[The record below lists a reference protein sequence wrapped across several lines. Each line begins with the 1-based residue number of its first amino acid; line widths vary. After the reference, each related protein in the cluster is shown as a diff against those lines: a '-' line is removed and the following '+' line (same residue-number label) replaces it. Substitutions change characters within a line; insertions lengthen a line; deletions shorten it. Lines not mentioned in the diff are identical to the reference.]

1 MYSVIQDVRD
11 TRWWL
16 EFTVPMGIK
25 QIPRLPLPSFTHISF
40 RVKFEDERPVQQAA
54 RMLGLEVEAQ
64 KTRWFWF
71 NRQSGAKKNHPLAEE
86 LKKCMLIRKI
96 TVGRDDV
103 RLVRCRQFANRS
115 QPAQFN
121 LLLSLWEAKTWW
133 KHLREINKQKLL
145 EIVSVPWLVSVAA
158 SPMAHVWP
166 CLRIGIL
173 NLRLCQHA
181 FVHICVFMWRPASYS
196 SSRGGVSNDS
206 LLASFF
212 LPKWLIAQRVKSK
225 FHSQWI
231 GFPISIDFYT
241 IQ

>member
-1 MYSVIQDVRD
+1 M
-11 TRWWL
+11 
-16 EFTVPMGIK
+16 K

-71 NRQSGAKKNHPLAEE
+71 NRQFEAKKKPPLAEE

-103 RLVRCRQFANRS
+103 RLVRCRQFANWS

-145 EIVSVPWLVSVAA
+145 EIVSVPWLVSVANGKCLTMFEDWNFA
-158 SPMAHVWP
+158 STVFANTRFL
-166 CLRIGIL
+166 CLCGVLHLIQVREVVQAMTL
-173 NLRLCQHA
+173 YLHLTSCQ
-181 FVHICVFMWRPASYS
+181 
-196 SSRGGVSNDS
+196 ND
-206 LLASFF
+206 
-212 LPKWLIAQRVKSK
+212 
-225 FHSQWI
+225 
-231 GFPISIDFYT
+231 
-241 IQ
+241 